1 MFLVNIKK
9 YNLSWVILLLALS
22 ITACKS
28 TLYPKENR
36 VTQSKIDTSI
46 LEDPQ
51 IKAFYAPY
59 KKALDSQMNSV
70 LVISSIELQKQAGE
84 SALSNFFA
92 DAVSSTCKSKNFNF
106 DFAMPTTNGGIRTSL
121 PKGEIKLQNAFEL
134 MPFENELVI
143 LYLDGSSVRKLVQ
156 FIVDKQGQPISGIKI
171 EAKDGQILNININ
184 NTVFDESKTYRV
196 LTSDYLA
203 NGGDGIDAFKEA
215 RKRESTNIKVRDAII
230 AFMRSEKAAGRSLNP
245 TIDGRLN
252 IK

>member
-9 YNLSWVILLLALS
+9 NNFSWFILFAALLL
-22 ITACKS
+22 TACKS
-28 TLYPKENR
+28 SFIPKENK
-36 VTQSKIDTSI
+36 VTQTKIDSSI
-46 LEDPQ
+46 KEDPS
-51 IKAFYAPY
+51 IKAYYAPY
-59 KKALDSQMNSV
+59 KRSLDSQMNSV
-70 LVISSIELQKQAGE
+70 LVTSSVELQKQAGE

-92 DAVSSTCKSKNFNF
+92 DAVSATCKAKNFKF
-106 DFAMPTTNGGIRTSL
+106 DFALPTTNGGIRTSL

-156 FIVDKQGQPISGIKI
+156 FIVDKQGQPIAGIRI

-184 NTVFDESKTYRV
+184 NNAFDESKTYRV

-203 NGGDGIDAFKEA
+203 NGGDGIEAFKEA
-215 RKRESTNIKVRDAII
+215 RKREPTNIKVRDAII
-230 AFMRSEKAAGRSLNP
+230 NYMRSENASGRTLNP